1 MSNRP
6 QFVKVNGVASADMSI
21 LSGVPEELILGT
33 VLALA
38 YCNLIVENIERCI
51 TVNMF
56 ADDCVVLYSY
66 EEEQKWDTIKWNSTK
81 TEVIEVVTIE
91 KQ

>member
-1 MSNRP
+1 
-6 QFVKVNGVASADMSI
+6 MSI

-66 EEEQKWDTIKWNSTK
+66 EEEQK
-81 TEVIEVVTIE
+81 
-91 KQ
+91 